1 MVDQVTRRAPA
12 PRFLRDQ
19 AEADRFIRRRKIQF
33 RLTVAAAGTVA
44 LVLVVLGIG
53 SFETSPPSYER
64 LLPPPSSSN
73 IVVPRFIQTGA
84 TVNLSDSS
92 QAYSIPPPTR
102 VEIPAIGVNSSVVA
116 LGRNPNGT
124 AQVPPNVTTTGWYD
138 PGPRP
143 GQVGPAVILGHVDSK
158 SAPGVFYRLRSLL
171 PGDIVTVQSGS
182 KTLRFEV
189 SKLLTYAKN
198 QFPTEAVFGPTPDPE
213 LRLITCTGAFDYAT
227 GHYLDNLI
235 VFAIETT

>member
-1 MVDQVTRRAPA
+1 MSRRSPT

-33 RLTVAAAGTVA
+33 RLTVAAASCVA
-44 LVLVVLGIG
+44 LLLVVLGVG
-53 SFETSPPSYER
+53 SYKTSPPSYER

-73 IVVPRFIQTGA
+73 IVVPRFVQTGA
-84 TVNLSDSS
+84 AVNLSDAS
-92 QAYSIPPPTR
+92 PPADLPAPTR
-102 VEIPAIGVNSSVVA
+102 VLIPAIGVNSSVVP

-124 AQVPPNVTTTGWYD
+124 AQVPSNVWTTGWYE
-138 PGPRP
+138 PGPKP

-158 SAPGVFYRLRSLL
+158 SGPGVFYRLRSLL

-189 SKLLTYAKN
+189 SRLLTYAKN
-198 QFPTEAVFGPTPDPE
+198 QFPTEAVFGPTPDAE
-213 LRLITCTGAFDYAT
+213 LRLITCTGAFDYST
-227 GHYLDNLI
+227 GHYLDNLV